1 MRICRRNREEREREK
16 KRKARVPFRK
26 GLDDGV
32 QQLDQSTAAFLARIF
47 RTKGPMEIC
56 PKQKSPKRIVVKTI
70 GESSDG
76 EMLFQFTHQLF
87 SSKKCFVNALSVRTS
102 LWMKPCS
109 V

>member
-1 MRICRRNREEREREK
+1 MTNAHLQKKQGREREREK
-16 KRKARVPFRK
+16 KKARVPFRK

-76 EMLFQFTHQLF
+76 EMLLEFTH
-87 SSKKCFVNALSVRTS
+87 
-102 LWMKPCS
+102 
-109 V
+109 